1 MSTASAERLIREHVA
16 LPTLPQV
23 VAKINALVDDPD
35 VGVREIGAAVAEDA
49 PIAAQVL
56 RLANSARYGLRE
68 KVLSTE
74 HASAVLG
81 VRMLRDIAMQ
91 AAVVSQYD
99 HLRGQSDFDL
109 EALWRHSILDGLAC
123 SLLATRSR
131 ARIEL
136 APEEFQV
143 VGLLHDIGKVLL
155 LENDAAAYL
164 ACMREARQSGVPEFR
179 AEEARFGFHHG
190 EVGAL
195 IATSWGLPRLVAECC
210 RYHHGP
216 SERLL
221 ASPTLALVALGNL
234 MVHRLEGGDAKGARA
249 VFTPEACALLC
260 LRPEDVAEVV
270 ERTEA
275 LRPQITV

>member
-1 MSTASAERLIREHVA
+1 MTTLTAEDLIRANVA
-16 LPTLPQV
+16 IPTLPQV
-23 VAKINALVDDPD
+23 VARINALVDDPD

-49 PIAAQVL
+49 PIAASVL

-74 HASAVLG
+74 HATAVLG
-81 VRMLRDIAMQ
+81 VRMLRTIAMQ
-91 AAVVSQYD
+91 ASVVSRYE
-99 HLRGQSDFDL
+99 HLRGQSDFSV
-109 EALWRHSILDGLAC
+109 EALWRHSILDGFAC
-123 SLLATRSR
+123 CLLATRSR

-155 LENDAAAYL
+155 LESNAEAYL
-164 ACMREARQSGVPEFR
+164 ACMREARERGVPEFR
-179 AEEARFGFHHG
+179 AEETRFGFHHG

-195 IATSWGLPRLVAECC
+195 IASSWGLPQLVAECC

-234 MVHRLEGGDAKGARA
+234 MVHHIESGDHRGAEA
-249 VFTPEACALLC
+249 VFSPEARALLC
-260 LRPEDVAEVV
+260 LSAEHVSDVVA
-270 ERTEA
+270 RTEA
-275 LRPQITV
+275 MRPQITI

>member
-1 MSTASAERLIREHVA
+1 MSTITAEELIRANVA
-16 LPTLPQV
+16 IPTLPQV
-23 VAKINALVDDPD
+23 VARINALVDDPD

-49 PIAAQVL
+49 PIAASVL

-74 HASAVLG
+74 HATAVLG
-81 VRMLRDIAMQ
+81 VRMLRTIAMQ
-91 AAVVSQYD
+91 ASVVSRYD
-99 HLRGQSDFDL
+99 HLRGQSDFNL
-109 EALWRHSILDGLAC
+109 EALWRHSILDGFAC

-136 APEEFQV
+136 SPEEFQV

-155 LENDAAAYL
+155 LESSAEAYL
-164 ACMREARQSGVPEFR
+164 ACMREARERGVAEFR

-195 IATSWGLPRLVAECC
+195 IAQSWGLPRLVAECC
-210 RYHHGP
+210 RFHHGP

-221 ASPTLALVALGNL
+221 ASPTLALVALGNQ
-234 MVHRLEGGDAKGARA
+234 MVHRIEQGDRLGAEG
-249 VFTPEACALLC
+249 VFSPEARGLLC

-270 ERTEA
+270 GRTDA
-275 LRPQITV
+275 MRPQITV